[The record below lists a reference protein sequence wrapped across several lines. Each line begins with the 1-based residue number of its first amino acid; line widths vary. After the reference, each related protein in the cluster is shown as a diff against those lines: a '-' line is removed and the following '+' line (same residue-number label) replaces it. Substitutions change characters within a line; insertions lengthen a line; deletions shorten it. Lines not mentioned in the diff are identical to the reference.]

1 MKPNSIQKF
10 FLYFFGIPHTP
21 SQFCQVFRNSN
32 NDDQL
37 LEPAESKKYRRNI
50 LILACIVI
58 LAGLMDGTPRDINFF
73 GLKPSDKADAFWFCL
88 FIFLTQI
95 YWYLTRY
102 FSVMDDG
109 EMRDFEH
116 TTEKA
121 QMQNALRSC
130 HLTCIPKRSDL
141 ISNLTALTLTIL
153 SWYFLWSWS
162 V

>member
-1 MKPNSIQKF
+1 MKPNRIQKF
-10 FLYFFGIPHTP
+10 FLYCFGMPHTP

-37 LEPAESKKYRRNI
+37 LEPAESKKYRYKI
-50 LILACIVI
+50 LILACVVI
-58 LAGLMDGTPRDINFF
+58 LAGLIGGTPQDIRFF
-73 GLKPSDKADAFWFCL
+73 GLGPSDKDGTLWFCL

-109 EMRDFEH
+109 EMRGFQH

-121 QMQNALRSC
+121 HMLNALRSR

-141 ISNLTALTLTIL
+141 IANLTALTLTIL